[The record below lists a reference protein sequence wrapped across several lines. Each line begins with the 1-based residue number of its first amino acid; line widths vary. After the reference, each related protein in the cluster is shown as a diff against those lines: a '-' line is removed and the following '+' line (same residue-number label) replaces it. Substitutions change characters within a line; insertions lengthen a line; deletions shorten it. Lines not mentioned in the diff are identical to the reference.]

1 MIVIITFSMR
11 SFMTTNK
18 DDSLNEQ
25 FANSMPESP
34 SRQFIQ
40 FLSFLA
46 LDILSS
52 IGCWFAIDR
61 EETAETC
68 HSCSAADCLAPRWR
82 LRARKR
88 GERSYIVSVLKPR
101 ISLCCLCTHNLH
113 FKCSVMFGKSENF
126 TYNYF
131 ISTCLALDIVHLL
144 ERAYREVFKNQHW
157 SDWSIFFRNMF
168 YWEDKNKNKQLL

>member
-1 MIVIITFSMR
+1 MILS
-11 SFMTTNK
+11 TNSSPIQCPNLRH
-18 DDSLNEQ
+18 DSLYS
-25 FANSMPESP
+25 F
-34 SRQFIQ
+34 
-40 FLSFLA
+40 FLFNR
-46 LDILSS
+46 DILSS

-61 EETAETC
+61 EETAERC
-68 HSCSAADCLAPRWR
+68 NSCSAADCLAPRWR

-113 FKCSVMFGKSENF
+113 FKCSVKFGKSENF

>member
-1 MIVIITFSMR
+1 MR

-18 DDSLNEQ
+18 DDSLK
-25 FANSMPESP
+25 NSSP
-34 SRQFIQ
+34 IQ
-40 FLSFLA
+40 CPNLRHDSLYSFFLFNR
-46 LDILSS
+46 DILSS

-61 EETAETC
+61 EETAERC
-68 HSCSAADCLAPRWR
+68 NSCSAADCLAPRWR

-113 FKCSVMFGKSENF
+113 FKCSVKFGKSENF

-157 SDWSIFFRNMF
+157 SDWSIFFYNG
-168 YWEDKNKNKQLL
+168 KIKQKQTIIIVSHSSR